1 MRGIDATSTGAEM
14 SEAMMAGK
22 MSGPYDSTI
31 GGSPTIRAVAVFLN
45 IPILALWHKGMLR
58 NNVMKDYDQAH
69 ICLARSRCGRAT
81 LTASS
86 PRCAVNAGIVGAAGR
101 GIRTRGSA
109 RGIARMRRTGT
120 QGRGA
125 SGSARQALTGRPAQ
139 ALESSRLRG
148 RQGKP
153 LLR

>member
-1 MRGIDATSTGAEM
+1 M
-14 SEAMMAGK
+14 SETMMAGK

-45 IPILALWHKGMLR
+45 RPILALWQ
-58 NNVMKDYDQAH
+58 MKDYDQAH
-69 ICLARSRCGRAT
+69 LLPCQKQMWQSYPDCV
-81 LTASS
+81 LTEM
-86 PRCAVNAGIVGAAGR
+86 CCVNAGLVGAAGR

-125 SGSARQALTGRPAQ
+125 SASARQALTGRPAL